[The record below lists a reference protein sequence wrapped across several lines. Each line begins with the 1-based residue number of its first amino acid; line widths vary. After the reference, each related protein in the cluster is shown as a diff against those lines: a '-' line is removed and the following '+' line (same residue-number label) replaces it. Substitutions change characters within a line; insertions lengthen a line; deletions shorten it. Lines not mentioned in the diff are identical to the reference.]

1 MKDITNQQAARVLAE
16 IGEYLAMQAVPF
28 KPRAYEK
35 AAQAVADMEQDIKEV
50 YARGGPKALMDIPG
64 VGASIAKKLEELLR
78 TGKIAYYEKIKKQA
92 PVRLDELTRIE
103 GLGPKSILKLYREL
117 GIRDLKDL
125 EKAAKTGKIAKLK
138 GFGERSEENILKGL
152 GFAKTQPAGRKPLGY
167 VEPQISELTR
177 RLAELPGVEKCV
189 VAGSVRRRKETIG
202 DVDII
207 IVSDQPKRIMDSFVA
222 MASVLQ
228 VLAHG
233 ETKSSVKLA
242 WGLNAD
248 LRVVPA
254 RSFGA
259 ALNYFTGSKDHNVV
273 LRQMALAR
281 GWKLN
286 EYGLYKR
293 KEERG
298 KRKARE
304 GEKREWTQIAGR
316 DEEGIYEALGLQ
328 YVPPELRENTGEI
341 ELARAGKLPKLV
353 EYDALQGDLQV
364 QSDWGDGQDSIEA
377 MARAAMAHG
386 LRYIAITDHSQ
397 RLAMARG
404 LDEQRLLKQMAEI
417 DRLNRKFRGKMTI
430 LKGSECDILKD
441 GSMDLPARALA
452 KLDVV
457 GGSIHSFFGLP
468 RREQTERMLR
478 AIRNPDVDLI
488 FHPTGR
494 LIGRRAGCDL
504 DLDAIIRAAKAT
516 GTVLEID
523 SFPDRLDL
531 RDEHIRKAI
540 WAGVRLAVDS
550 DAHSTHHFSYLKY
563 GLAQARRGSAAV
575 RDIINTRPLPDM
587 LKCLK
592 KK

>member
-35 AAQAVADMEQDIKEV
+35 AARALADMEQDIKEV
-50 YARGGPKALMDIPG
+50 YARDGLKALMNIPG
-64 VGASIAKKLEELLR
+64 VGASIAEKLEELLL
-78 TGKIAYYEKIKKQA
+78 TGKIGYYEKVKKQV

-103 GLGPKSILKLYREL
+103 GLGPKSILKLYQEL
-117 GIRDLKDL
+117 GIRDLKGL
-125 EKAAKTGKIAKLK
+125 EKAAKAGKIAELE
-138 GFGERSEENILKGL
+138 GFGKRSEENILKGL
-152 GFAKTQPAGRKPLGY
+152 SFAKIQPPGRKLLGY
-167 VEPQISELTR
+167 VEPQISELER
-177 RLAELPGVEKCV
+177 RLRELPGVEKCV
-189 VAGSVRRRKETIG
+189 IAGSVRRRKETIG
-202 DVDII
+202 DVDVI
-207 IVSDQPKRIMDSFVA
+207 IVSDRPKRIMDSFIS
-222 MASVLQ
+222 MPSVIQ

-259 ALNYFTGSKDHNVV
+259 ALNYFTGSKDHNVAM
-273 LRQMALAR
+273 RQMALAR

-286 EYGLYKR
+286 EYGLYER
-293 KEERG
+293 KKETG
-298 KRKARE
+298 KRKKGGAEE
-304 GEKREWTQIAGR
+304 GEWKQIAGA
-316 DEEGIYEALGLQ
+316 EEEEIYKALGMQ
-328 YVPPELRENTGEI
+328 YVPPELRENAGEI
-341 ELARAGKLPKLV
+341 ELARTGKLPKLV
-353 EYDALQGDLQV
+353 EYGALQGDLQV
-364 QSDWGDGQDSIEA
+364 QSDWGDGQDSIET
-377 MARAAMAHG
+377 MAKAAMAHG
-386 LRYIAITDHSQ
+386 LKYIAITDHSQ
-397 RLAMARG
+397 RLAMAKG
-404 LDEQRLLKQMAEI
+404 LDEKRLLKQMAEI
-417 DRLNRKFRGKMTI
+417 DRLNRRFRGKIAI

-441 GSMDLPARALA
+441 GSMDLPPRALA
-452 KLDVV
+452 KLDVA

-468 RREQTERMLR
+468 RKEQTERMLR

-494 LIGRRAGCDL
+494 LIGRREGCDL
-504 DLDAIIRAAKAT
+504 DLDAVLRAAKET

-523 SFPDRLDL
+523 AFPDRLDL
-531 RDEHIRKAI
+531 RDEHVRKAI
-540 WAGVRLAVDS
+540 GAGVKLAIDS
-550 DAHSTHHFSYLKY
+550 DAHAARHFGYLKY
-563 GLAQARRGSAAV
+563 GLGQARRGFASA